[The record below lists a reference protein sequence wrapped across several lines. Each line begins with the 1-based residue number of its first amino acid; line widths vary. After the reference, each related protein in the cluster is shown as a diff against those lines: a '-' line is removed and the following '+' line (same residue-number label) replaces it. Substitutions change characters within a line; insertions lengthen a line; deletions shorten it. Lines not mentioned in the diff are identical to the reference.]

1 MIDLARWYL
10 GDVVQVSAQLVT
22 HVTRPGHD
30 GVCVRSLDDTAMP
43 LLEFAA
49 GARATV
55 VLSAVRMVSEIPA
68 QRISPY
74 GDERSLEADAE
85 ADAEAGAARLPG
97 RRRAD
102 SSWQDLPIPADL
114 LGLDRRPPII

>member
-1 MIDLARWYL
+1 M
-10 GDVVQVSAQLVT
+10 QVSAQLVT
-22 HVTRPGHD
+22 PVTRPGHD
-30 GVCVRSLDDTAMP
+30 GVCVRSLDDTAML

-74 GDERSLEADAE
+74 GDEGSLE